1 MINTTEE
8 KMTTAAPRVNQ
19 KDQSILPFIFR
30 PGPFIHSHPF
40 VWELLFYA
48 ISMSDLSIYFTFH

>member
-1 MINTTEE
+1 
-8 KMTTAAPRVNQ
+8 MTTAAPRVNQ
-19 KDQSILPFIFR
+19 KDQSILPFIFH

-48 ISMSDLSIYFTFH
+48 ISMSDLSNYFTFH